1 MRTVLA
7 RIAAASLSLSAA
19 SGGCAV
25 FGISLDR
32 GARDPDDGRYRGPE
46 CEAFE
51 LHEQTAHVYRD
62 GKSSSVSTFYAPQ
75 PARNDA
81 LSLQVAKLA
90 CGDMI
95 SSYAQD
101 GGAPAIVHA
110 LYGFD
115 ARRFDHVAAALA
127 VTMCGQDSHCIGPD
141 PPNTESGSEDRDY
154 AAGMLVALSRRIE
167 PTTVSAA
174 LTEAGVGTALRDRF
188 LARLAAARAEIDRRV
203 AAMPEA
209 AAAVLVTIPTQV
221 WDARAAEGTA
231 QPELWARFDAA
242 AAAAAAQREAGV
254 SDDAVTTLADLRR
267 EFVAACGELDCAQR
281 SMGVAIARA
290 LLLAYVSRGDA
301 LGAQAELALAQPQ
314 PPVEAVFEIDARQRE
329 AMGAATEAHRTQ
341 ASLRDQGLDEGT
353 ARSAT
358 RGAAAYDFS
367 AVHRFAFERARGVQW
382 ASLAGEPREHG
393 GTLRAKKA
401 RGDQVVLQF
410 DDIVTKYADEVC
422 RDTNR
427 VERIESDG
435 RLVYGTKCRATGKT
449 NVDRQPVP
457 PVVVPAREA
466 TSLQPGDAVRVVVT
480 PGEAPQAA
488 RVLAAWRKDT
498 LVQLRDVRARKRR
511 GAGSGP

>member
-1 MRTVLA
+1 
-7 RIAAASLSLSAA
+7 
-19 SGGCAV
+19 
-25 FGISLDR
+25 
-32 GARDPDDGRYRGPE
+32 
-46 CEAFE
+46 
-51 LHEQTAHVYRD
+51 
-62 GKSSSVSTFYAPQ
+62 
-75 PARNDA
+75 
-81 LSLQVAKLA
+81 
-90 CGDMI
+90 
-95 SSYAQD
+95 
-101 GGAPAIVHA
+101 
-110 LYGFD
+110 
-115 ARRFDHVAAALA
+115 
-127 VTMCGQDSHCIGPD
+127 
-141 PPNTESGSEDRDY
+141 
-154 AAGMLVALSRRIE
+154 
-167 PTTVSAA
+167 
-174 LTEAGVGTALRDRF
+174 
-188 LARLAAARAEIDRRV
+188 
-203 AAMPEA
+203 
-209 AAAVLVTIPTQV
+209 
-221 WDARAAEGTA
+221 
-231 QPELWARFDAA
+231 
-242 AAAAAAQREAGV
+242 
-254 SDDAVTTLADLRR
+254 
-267 EFVAACGELDCAQR
+267 
-281 SMGVAIARA
+281 MGVAIARA

-449 NVDRQPVP
+449 SVDRQPVP
-457 PVVVPAREA
+457 PVVVPARGKA

-480 PGEAPQAA
+480 PGEAPAGGAGAGGVAQGHVGAAA
-488 RVLAAWRKDT
+488 R
-498 LVQLRDVRARKRR
+498 RAGAQASRR
-511 GAGSGP
+511 GLEPLISRTAARTRRWARDASCWDRRR